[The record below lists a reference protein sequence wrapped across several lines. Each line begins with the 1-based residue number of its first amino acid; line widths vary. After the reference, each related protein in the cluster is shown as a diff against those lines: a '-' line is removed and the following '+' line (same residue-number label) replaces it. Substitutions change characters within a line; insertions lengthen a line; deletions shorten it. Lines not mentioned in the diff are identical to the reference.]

1 MTETIHD
8 IEGLKSWNAEARD
21 LWLVTAIIQP
31 FKLDAVT
38 LALEA
43 SPACRGATVTE
54 CRGFG
59 GEKLSRDRSQ
69 QRLPTDGDTASR
81 DDRSTSESRILDY
94 SKRLRVDCAI
104 AGHGDAVAIARV
116 IARAAH
122 TGREGDGKVFVSHLV
137 GMIGVRTFALDQ
149 LAL

>member
-8 IEGLKSWNAEARD
+8 IEGLKRWNAEADD
-21 LWLVTAIIQP
+21 LWLVTAVIQP

-59 GEKLSRDRSQ
+59 GQKLSRDGSQ
-69 QRLPTDGDTASR
+69 QPLPDGGAASR
-81 DDRSTSESRILDY
+81 GDRPTSESRILDY
-94 SKRLRVDCAI
+94 SKRLRIECVVAAHD
-104 AGHGDAVAIARV
+104 DAVTIARV
-116 IARAAH
+116 VARAAH
-122 TGREGDGKVFVSHLV
+122 TGREGDGKVFVSRLV

>member
-1 MTETIHD
+1 MTDTIHD
-8 IEGLKSWNAEARD
+8 IEGLKRWNAEAHD
-21 LWLVTAIIQP
+21 LWLVTAVIQP

-69 QRLPTDGDTASR
+69 RRLPSEGDAASR
-81 DDRSTSESRILDY
+81 DERSTSESRILDY

-122 TGREGDGKVFVSHLV
+122 TGREGDGKVFVSQLV
-137 GMIGVRTFALDQ
+137 GVIGIRIFDLDE
-149 LAL
+149 LTL